1 MSASSKISLNNNNHF
16 KKIYTKLTK
25 NSKINVNHIILNRN
39 KSDKQFFENKY
50 HDNSMQKLMVKKDK
64 VSSFNNHFNKAMST
78 TIMSKGN
85 DHLIKLKKYYIKSPL
100 SLFKG
105 FAPSSTH
112 HLDLNKNIHLLP
124 INTNKNANI
133 KQSNPQKKVEYNSI
147 NCIIN
152 NFNLSCKNIDSQE
165 DNKKSELIKLKK
177 YYDFFNQNNKKIKN
191 HKIRLKKNN
200 SMSNYANSLKNL
212 SQLVD
217 INNSNGNNI
226 TNDDIKT
233 EEINLEN
240 KQLQERIKKRHQEN
254 KKKMI
259 YLKELE
265 KKNQRL
271 KNDYQEVKIKNIEYN
286 KSLERLFRFLRVLRN
301 NGMDIDEMMD
311 NISSGEDYDEY
322 VDLDEENEES
332 EEFEEDEKNEVV
344 LSDGSVISN
353 LKQLSSGLLRNHD
366 EFTKGSK
373 LNLKTNIIP
382 MLNIWKIKNH

>member
-191 HKIRLKKNN
+191 HKISLKKNN

-240 KQLQERIKKRHQEN
+240 KQLHERIKKRHQEN

-322 VDLDEENEES
+322 VDLDEYYRMKGNETIEEEN
-332 EEFEEDEKNEVV
+332 N
-344 LSDGSVISN
+344 
-353 LKQLSSGLLRNHD
+353 
-366 EFTKGSK
+366 
-373 LNLKTNIIP
+373 
-382 MLNIWKIKNH
+382 

>member
-191 HKIRLKKNN
+191 HKISLKKNN

-332 EEFEEDEKNEVV
+332 EEFEEDEKNEAV

>member
-1 MSASSKISLNNNNHF
+1 MSKIESENFKYRKIINNINL
-16 KKIYTKLTK
+16 KG
-25 NSKINVNHIILNRN
+25 KININHIILNRN
-39 KSDKQFFENKY
+39 NPISKFNSQTNQKNILKKERISPFKY
-50 HDNSMQKLMVKKDK
+50 NNL
-64 VSSFNNHFNKAMST
+64 SSLTLLNKAYDSLQNQ
-78 TIMSKGN
+78 K
-85 DHLIKLKKYYIKSPL
+85 KLFIKSPF
-100 SLFKG
+100 SLLKC
-105 FAPSSTH
+105 ALPSA
-112 HLDLNKNIHLLP
+112 NKIH
-124 INTNKNANI
+124 TNKNKSSSLPGSENKKIGNKVLNHLRNI
-133 KQSNPQKKVEYNSI
+133 EYNSI
-147 NCIIN
+147 NYIIN
-152 NFNLSCKNIDSQE
+152 NFNLSCKNFDTPE
-165 DNKKSELIKLKK
+165 DNNKKSDSLIK
-177 YYDFFNQNNKKIKN
+177 FNNCDYLEKRNR
-191 HKIRLKKNN
+191 KIRNKMHNLKKNN